1 MYINEKILVG
11 KGDNH
16 EAYLLPKMANRHGL
30 ITGASGS
37 GKTVTLKVLAE
48 SFSSAGV
55 PVFLVDVKGDL
66 AAMPFV
72 DENNENVNSRVE
84 KLGLE
89 GWQYKKFPTAFFDV
103 NGEKGH
109 PIRTTVSSIGARLL
123 SRMLD
128 LSDVQ
133 EEVLGVVFKIS
144 NDENLELIDL
154 GDLDDMLSYVDEKKK
169 EYSQAYGNI
178 SGQTITSIKRAVIN
192 LREAGGD
199 LFFGKPAFDIKDF
212 MNWGE
217 NGYGYINILDAQTLF
232 KTPTTYVIMLL
243 WLLNTLYNEMPEV
256 GDLDKPKLV
265 FFFDEAH
272 LIFSE
277 MRENVVK
284 QLIQIVKLI
293 RSKGIG
299 LYFISQ
305 SPSDINDEVLSQLG
319 NRVQH
324 VLRAYTKTDEK
335 SIKAA
340 ADGFRTNPN
349 FDTIEAIKEL
359 GTGEALVSFQTEQ
372 GEPSVVEK
380 VKILPPQSRMG
391 TITDSERD
399 QIIKSGRLYGK
410 YDNLIDDHSASEK
423 IKAKREEAAKEEEER
438 LLRIQKEKEEAES
451 KKLAEKEEK
460 ERIKLEKEEQRAAEK
475 AKKEAEK
482 AKKNDPLYKIG
493 KKAENKAVNKLLDKS
508 LNKLFKNFFK

>member
-11 KGDNH
+11 KGENH

-66 AAMPFV
+66 AGMPFI
-72 DENNENVNSRVE
+72 DENNENVSGRVE

-89 GWQYKKFPTAFFDV
+89 GWEYKKFPTAFFDV

-169 EYSQAYGNI
+169 EYSQTYGNI

-217 NGYGYINILDAQTLF
+217 SGYGYINILDAQTLF

-277 MRENVVK
+277 MKENVVK

-340 ADGFRTNPN
+340 ADGFRTNPK
-349 FDTIEAIKEL
+349 FDTVEAIKEL
-359 GTGEALVSFQTEQ
+359 GTGEALVSFQTEH

-391 TITDSERD
+391 TITDSERE
-399 QIIKSGRLYGK
+399 QVIKAGRLYGK
-410 YDNLIDDHSASEK
+410 YDTLIDDHSASEK
-423 IKAKREEAAKEEEER
+423 IKAKREEIAKIEEEKAAA
-438 LLRIQKEKEEAES
+438 IQ
-451 KKLAEKEEK
+451 AEKEEK
-460 ERIKLEKEEQRAAEK
+460 AAAIQAEKERKEEEK
-475 AKKEAEK
+475 AKREAERAEEKARREAEK

-493 KKAENKAVNKLLDKS
+493 KKAENKAVNKLLDKG
-508 LNKLFKNFFK
+508 LNKLFKKFFK